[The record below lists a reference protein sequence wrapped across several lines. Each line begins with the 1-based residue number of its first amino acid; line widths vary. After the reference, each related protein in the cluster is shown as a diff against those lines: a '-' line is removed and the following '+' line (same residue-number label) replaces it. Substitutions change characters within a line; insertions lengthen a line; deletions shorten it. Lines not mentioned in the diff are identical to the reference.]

1 MDTATQAKGKLT
13 AQRQGGGKFKQRG
26 WWQRARRG
34 AAATKGLLRVSIAQV
49 RGGRRIIKRGEVYY
63 VPLWLPIAL
72 ALLLASLPFWDDA
85 ADIAL
90 RLLPGQHRLELASFF
105 APSVRHWSDEIGE
118 WAARSD
124 VDAHLLA
131 TVMQIESCGHPSVIS
146 GAGARGLFQVMPFHF
161 AESDDMIDPD
171 TNARRG
177 GDYLH
182 YCVGAAGGVIG
193 LALACY
199 NGGPGVISQPREN
212 WSRETQAYYRW
223 GVGIYRDASVRAT
236 QSDTYEQWLAA
247 GGARLCQRAEAE
259 LGIGA

>member
-1 MDTATQAKGKLT
+1 MTSQTQGARRFGV
-13 AQRQGGGKFKQRG
+13 RG
-26 WWQRARRG
+26 WWKRARRG
-34 AAATKGLLRVSIAQV
+34 LAAIPGWLRLSIAQI
-49 RGGRRIIKRGEVYY
+49 RGGWRIIKRGEVYY

-72 ALLLASLPFWDDA
+72 ALLLASTPFWDDA
-85 ADIAL
+85 ASIAL
-90 RLLPGQHRLELASFF
+90 RLLPGHHKLELAAFF

-146 GAGARGLFQVMPFHF
+146 SAGARGLFQVMPFHF

-177 GDYLH
+177 GDYLN
-182 YCVGAAGGVIG
+182 YCAGAAGGVIG

-199 NGGPGVISQPREN
+199 NGGPAVISQSRES

-223 GVGIYRDASVRAT
+223 GVGIYSDAVARSAK
-236 QSDTYEQWLAA
+236 SDTLEQWLVA
-247 GGARLCQRAEAE
+247 GGARLCQSAQRE
-259 LGIGA
+259 LGIAGS